1 MSLVFRMASKFYV
14 MLEKFDLLQQIFFLY
29 YLNVK
34 VVFFSLIMN
43 LYIQYNLYY

>member
-43 LYIQYNLYY
+43 LYIQ